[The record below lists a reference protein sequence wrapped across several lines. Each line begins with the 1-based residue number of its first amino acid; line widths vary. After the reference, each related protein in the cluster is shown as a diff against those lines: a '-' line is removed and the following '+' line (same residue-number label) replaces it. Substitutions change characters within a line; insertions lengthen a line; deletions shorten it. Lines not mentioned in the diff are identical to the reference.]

1 MRGYITGMSKF
12 FSTEV
17 DDGFRRHVYRPMQRL
32 AVRCEEC
39 GHQATVSVEARN
51 RDPRLVCRCG
61 SREVTF
67 DRLPRY

>member
-1 MRGYITGMSKF
+1 MSAI
-12 FSTEV
+12 FSTAYYGPP
-17 DDGFRRHVYRPMQRL
+17 DPNLRRLAGGRLMMKL

-67 DRLPRY
+67 ERLPRY